1 MGRSAEEIKK
11 DIESGNT
18 ALGIEF
24 GSTRIKA
31 VLTDGTT
38 APIAQGSYEWENRL
52 ENGIWTYSLEDI
64 WKGLKDCYADLAA
77 DVKNQYGLTLKRV
90 GAMGVSA
97 MMHGYMAFDADGKL
111 LVPFRTWRNTMTAEA
126 ARRLT
131 DLFNYNIPQRWS
143 IAHLYQAVINGE
155 EHVSHVHFLT
165 TLAGYVHWKLT
176 GKQVLGVGDASG
188 MFPIDPATGQYDAE
202 MLYKFEEMMV
212 PKGYPW
218 KLRDLLPEVLSA
230 GDEAGTLTEEGAKL
244 LDESGNLEAGIPL
257 CPPEGDAGTGMTAT
271 NSVAVRTGNVSAG
284 TSVFAMVVLEKTLE
298 TVHQEIDMVTTP
310 DGHLV
315 GMVHC
320 NNCTSDINAWVHLFG
335 EFASAA
341 GLDIS
346 DDKLYT
352 LMFNQAGM
360 GDADCGGLISY
371 NCYSGEPVLG
381 LNEGCPMF
389 IHNARSSFNLPN
401 FMRTNIYSALA
412 PLKSGMDILLNE
424 ENIELTK
431 ITGHGGLFKTP
442 VIGQR
447 MLSAAINTP
456 VCVMSNAGEGGA
468 WGIAV
473 LAAYAEYKKCNNI
486 PLADYLDTHIFNSSQ
501 SSTLEPDPADVA
513 GFNTFMNN
521 YKNMLPAEKI
531 AAATI

>member
-1 MGRSAEEIKK
+1 MARSAEEIKK

-155 EHVSHVHFLT
+155 EHVSRVHFLT

-202 MLYKFEEMMV
+202 MLDKFEEMMV

-284 TSVFAMVVLEKTLE
+284 TSVFAMVVLESFST
-298 TVHQEIDMVTTP
+298 QVT
-310 DGHLV
+310 
-315 GMVHC
+315 
-320 NNCTSDINAWVHLFG
+320 
-335 EFASAA
+335 
-341 GLDIS
+341 
-346 DDKLYT
+346 
-352 LMFNQAGM
+352 
-360 GDADCGGLISY
+360 SY
-371 NCYSGEPVLG
+371 SL
-381 LNEGCPMF
+381 
-389 IHNARSSFNLPN
+389 
-401 FMRTNIYSALA
+401 TN
-412 PLKSGMDILLNE
+412 
-424 ENIELTK
+424 
-431 ITGHGGLFKTP
+431 
-442 VIGQR
+442 VR
-447 MLSAAINTP
+447 SAAIRSFFTSAIFKP
-456 VCVMSNAGEGGA
+456 LIRSNSFMCGVK
-468 WGIAV
+468 I
-473 LAAYAEYKKCNNI
+473 KC
-486 PLADYLDTHIFNSSQ
+486 SQ
-501 SSTLEPDPADVA
+501 SAPHRYSICSDKILSPSASMTQGFFVYAMVSFKIFLAVFFVPSPEP
-513 GFNTFMNN
+513 
-521 YKNMLPAEKI
+521 I
-531 AAATI
+531 ATTSAQSIRRCSSLTSYFS

>member
-1 MGRSAEEIKK
+1 M
-11 DIESGNT
+11 
-18 ALGIEF
+18 
-24 GSTRIKA
+24 
-31 VLTDGTT
+31 
-38 APIAQGSYEWENRL
+38 
-52 ENGIWTYSLEDI
+52 
-64 WKGLKDCYADLAA
+64 
-77 DVKNQYGLTLKRV
+77 
-90 GAMGVSA
+90 
-97 MMHGYMAFDADGKL
+97 
-111 LVPFRTWRNTMTAEA
+111 
-126 ARRLT
+126 
-131 DLFNYNIPQRWS
+131 
-143 IAHLYQAVINGE
+143 
-155 EHVSHVHFLT
+155 
-165 TLAGYVHWKLT
+165 
-176 GKQVLGVGDASG
+176 
-188 MFPIDPATGQYDAE
+188 
-202 MLYKFEEMMV
+202 
-212 PKGYPW
+212 
-218 KLRDLLPEVLSA
+218 
-230 GDEAGTLTEEGAKL
+230 
-244 LDESGNLEAGIPL
+244 L

-271 NSVAVRTGNVSAG
+271 NSVRQGTGNVSAG
-284 TSVFAMVVLEKTLE
+284 TSIFSMVVLKHPLTAL
-298 TVHQEIDMVTTP
+298 HKEIDMVTTP
-310 DGHLV
+310 DGSPV
-315 GMVHC
+315 AMVHC

-346 DDKLYT
+346 NDKLYT
-352 LMFNQAGM
+352 LMFNQAGI

>member
-77 DVKNQYGLTLKRV
+77 DVKKQYGLTLKKV

-155 EHVSHVHFLT
+155 EHVSRVHFLT

-202 MLYKFEEMMV
+202 MLDKFEEMMV

-284 TSVFAMVVLEKTLE
+284 TSVFAMVVLESFST
-298 TVHQEIDMVTTP
+298 QVT
-310 DGHLV
+310 
-315 GMVHC
+315 
-320 NNCTSDINAWVHLFG
+320 
-335 EFASAA
+335 
-341 GLDIS
+341 
-346 DDKLYT
+346 
-352 LMFNQAGM
+352 
-360 GDADCGGLISY
+360 SY
-371 NCYSGEPVLG
+371 SL
-381 LNEGCPMF
+381 
-389 IHNARSSFNLPN
+389 
-401 FMRTNIYSALA
+401 TN
-412 PLKSGMDILLNE
+412 
-424 ENIELTK
+424 
-431 ITGHGGLFKTP
+431 
-442 VIGQR
+442 VR
-447 MLSAAINTP
+447 SAAIRSFFTSAIFKP
-456 VCVMSNAGEGGA
+456 LIRSNSFMFLSYFRAALRLFPGCCFDYIMIFAKRKECFFVILHLCTISTKQC
-468 WGIAV
+468 WFIRVFIAQKRHLYSKTQQKSRV
-473 LAAYAEYKKCNNI
+473 NRSPFRVDSSCL
-486 PLADYLDTHIFNSSQ
+486 LMLFSADLCQVFLIITNV
-501 SSTLEPDPADVA
+501 T
-513 GFNTFMNN
+513 
-521 YKNMLPAEKI
+521 
-531 AAATI
+531 